1 MEEKALILKS
11 NKLLTINIIKANFYI
26 YFINIKIRR
35 NYLVFFELKT
45 GLRKFHEISSED
57 QRKVFSNILNLVIA
71 HGKVPEKDGKLAE
84 RKIPLEDAMGL
95 KDLLKIILEL
105 KITRHVFDLL
115 RFVVNFDH

>member
-1 MEEKALILKS
+1 MQENALILERV
-11 NKLLTINIIKANFYI
+11 IKVKFYI

-35 NYLVFFELKT
+35 NYLASFELKT

-105 KITRHVFDLL
+105 KIIRHVFDLL
-115 RFVVNFDH
+115 RFVVNSGH

>member
-35 NYLVFFELKT
+35 NYLAFFELKT

-57 QRKVFSNILNLVIA
+57 QRKIFSKILNLVIA

-105 KITRHVFDLL
+105 NITRHVFDLL